1 MVSTPF
7 SFIVSSVTRWKL
19 CDIFSIDPTRR
30 RAHIIMGFFERGTKE
45 EEDYPTT
52 KKKES
57 STTTTGSE
65 EEDVVD
71 ASISKG
77 RAMLEHMK
85 STILSSSSSSSS
97 SSTTTT
103 TTMPLK
109 TLNVPSMKTREA
121 DVLVLEEKVS
131 RVTNELNAAI
141 REKGVVKM
149 HLEEVNAEML
159 LAQTRLKDSEAK
171 KEEMT
176 LRHER
181 AAKAILGLEKR
192 AEEAEEKIE
201 QMKRQEEKFKEDIV
215 EMAKNADA
223 LVLDNE
229 AKDELLKDY
238 DRTKVLLHER
248 TAQADIADEKTKKA
262 EQMLEEK
269 TFEFEKTVEEQ
280 ALEFERKLGKMAD
293 EKTEERTKRI
303 SEELYDVKKT
313 CEEKERDCEKLM
325 KECEEKLAITNGQ
338 IEETD
343 FLREEKKKYDALL
356 IEKAKMEA
364 DHSEALDK
372 LTKEHA
378 AAIVAKDARLGEYE
392 ASCNKLTESN
402 KELTTRS
409 GVANGKFNA
418 LQDKLNAVRRGAV
431 DALIG
436 IDQNV
441 LYLSDED
448 VRLKY
453 NLALEEART
462 AEEYAKL
469 CDRRARD
476 FEDSLLESKHIHL
489 ELLEETRAL
498 RAGEKEA
505 SFAGYGYEG
514 PEEVLVKIDEMKVEL
529 NDAKTTLEST
539 AKDLKELQRVN
550 DLLEERLHARDEM
563 DKKREAVLVASAKEV
578 ERQQKEI
585 RRRETDLELKS
596 QRQREF
602 IKDIM
607 DRQKNGL
614 LSIGSKF
621 DVDVDVE
628 EYDDD
633 LSDDEEKENSGKS
646 NNDKKDIKVD
656 SSFSKSDID
665 VQRRG
670 RSRDPVEI
678 PNDSAEKLTPKS
690 NKSPLRRSQT
700 EGFSFKESPLMP
712 QGIDELEQYIS
723 SDDRKNLFTAFAKDQ
738 QEK

>member
-1 MVSTPF
+1 M
-7 SFIVSSVTRWKL
+7 
-19 CDIFSIDPTRR
+19 
-30 RAHIIMGFFERGTKE
+30 MGFFERGAKE
-45 EEDYPTT
+45 EEEEEEDHHHHHPA
-52 KKKES
+52 KKA
-57 STTTTGSE
+57 STTRGE
-65 EEDVVD
+65 EEGREKEDVVD
-71 ASISKG
+71 ACISKG

-97 SSTTTT
+97 SSSTTT

-149 HLEEVNAEML
+149 QLEEVNAEML

-215 EMAKNADA
+215 ELAKNADA

-364 DHSEALDK
+364 DHSETLDK

-476 FEDSLLESKHIHL
+476 FEDSLLEFKLNHL

-505 SFAGYGYEG
+505 SFAGYGYKG

-550 DLLEERLHARDEM
+550 DLLEERLHMRDEM
-563 DKKREAVLVASAKEV
+563 DKKRDAVLVASAKEV